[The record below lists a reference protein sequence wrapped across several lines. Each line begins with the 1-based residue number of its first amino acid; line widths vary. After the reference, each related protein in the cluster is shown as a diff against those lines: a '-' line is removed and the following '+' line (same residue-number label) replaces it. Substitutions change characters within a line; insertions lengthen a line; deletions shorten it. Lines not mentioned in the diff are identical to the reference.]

1 MGLIKVPRRSSFKG
15 TIHRIC
21 KRIGVVAFLLCN
33 TYGAIAQQKYIDLNE
48 FVSTTIAN
56 DKTGDLEQE
65 ARERLTRRY
74 PNPKDESYWKTA
86 PIVVGINPKAK
97 VQNIT
102 ILDTTYKEGKTS
114 YSPGRPVLFQK
125 EWNCYD
131 IGGPVEISE
140 KSIKT
145 SEVGD
150 VVKAGAK
157 TTASYSVDLKITH
170 GTADANASF
179 EKDVQTYWDRE
190 QRRRQ
195 VESLETNR
203 KFTIVKIPHSLTV
216 LKIDPRVQHSVYDVT
231 AISVVD
237 APLFAWAKN
246 PKTGKPAGS
255 GRYIGDWS
263 SFWEPTR
270 RQLNLRG
277 TVAVDLPPTQT
288 LESTAT
294 IPFGNQDACFRA
306 AAEYQNRILTE
317 DTVSEIW
324 ERYGKKEL
332 KNEQPGFEKV
342 QISKPL
348 VESKNPIE

>member
-1 MGLIKVPRRSSFKG
+1 MGLIKVSRRSSFKG

-33 TYGAIAQQKYIDLNE
+33 AYGAIAQQKYIDLNE

-56 DKTGDLEQE
+56 DKTGDLERE

-102 ILDTTYKEGKTS
+102 ILDTTYKEGNTS
-114 YSPGRPVLFQK
+114 YSPGRRVLFQK

-179 EKDVQTYWDRE
+179 EKDVA
-190 QRRRQ
+190 
-195 VESLETNR
+195 N
-203 KFTIVKIPHSLTV
+203 V
-216 LKIDPRVQHSVYDVT
+216 L
-231 AISVVD
+231 
-237 APLFAWAKN
+237 
-246 PKTGKPAGS
+246 G
-255 GRYIGDWS
+255 
-263 SFWEPTR
+263 
-270 RQLNLRG
+270 
-277 TVAVDLPPTQT
+277 
-288 LESTAT
+288 
-294 IPFGNQDACFRA
+294 
-306 AAEYQNRILTE
+306 
-317 DTVSEIW
+317 
-324 ERYGKKEL
+324 
-332 KNEQPGFEKV
+332 
-342 QISKPL
+342 
-348 VESKNPIE
+348 